1 MRARRA
7 RAYLLALCCG
17 FAVSVA
23 PFAWA
28 APGAFI
34 RATLFDQL
42 TRVGT
47 YTPVSLRLAH
57 LTGLIDVLNRRGK
70 LTAMAGE
77 HSLFAMAA
85 NARTT
90 IVSPGWLPYAVAVL
104 AIGVIAA
111 GYLRRPR
118 ERSHLEWFAL
128 GTAAV
133 SSAAILGYSAFFYHY
148 PDFPAP
154 WIAIAAGGAVGAL
167 AGAAVGTLAGG
178 ASGTTGEASGAGVA
192 TAATSRAATV
202 ATRRAAT
209 ARRFAVAG
217 TALAILA
224 VAALEARDLAAVS
237 VPGSPPAAA
246 SVIPA
251 GACLV
256 TDQVSFAIAADRLA
270 PGRAGCPDIVDSLAT
285 TLVLSGGVSAQG
297 GAALRPQ
304 VISGWETIFGQARYV
319 WLSGVSQYRIPWTPE
334 LRDWFAARFRLAAT
348 FDGYVNSRLYVR
360 TG

>member
-1 MRARRA
+1 VRVRARRV

-28 APGAFI
+28 GPSAFV
-34 RATLFDQL
+34 RATLLDQI

-47 YTPVSLRLAH
+47 YMPVSLRLAH
-57 LTGLIDVLNRRGK
+57 LTGLIAVLNGHGK

-77 HSLFAMAA
+77 HSLFAAA
-85 NARTT
+85 THAATLKG
-90 IVSPGWLPYAVAVL
+90 SPGLLPYAVAVL
-104 AIGVIAA
+104 AIGVLGA
-111 GYLRRPR
+111 GYLQRPR

-154 WIAIAAGGAVGAL
+154 WIAIAAGAAVGAL
-167 AGAAVGTLAGG
+167 AGGAHGTL
-178 ASGTTGEASGAGVA
+178 
-192 TAATSRAATV
+192 
-202 ATRRAAT
+202 RRAV
-209 ARRFAVAG
+209 VAG

-224 VAALEARDLAAVS
+224 VAVLEGRDLAAVS
-237 VPGSPPAAA
+237 VPDSPPAAA

-256 TDQVSFAIAADRLA
+256 TDQVSLAIAADRFA
-270 PGRAGCPDIVDSLAT
+270 PGRAGCPDILDSLAT
-285 TLVLSGGVSAQG
+285 TLVLSGGVSVPG
-297 GAALRPQ
+297 GAGRLPH

-319 WLSGVSQYRIPWTPE
+319 WLSGVSQHRIPWTPE
-334 LRDWFAARFRLAAT
+334 LQAWFAARFRLVAT
-348 FDGYVNSRLYVR
+348 FGDYANSRLYVR